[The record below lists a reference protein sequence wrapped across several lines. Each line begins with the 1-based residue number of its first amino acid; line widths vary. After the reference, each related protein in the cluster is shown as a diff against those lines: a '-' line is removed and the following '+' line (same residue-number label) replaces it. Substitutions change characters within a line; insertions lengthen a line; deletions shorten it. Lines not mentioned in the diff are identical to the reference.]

1 MVAVPSIICSLNSV
15 LSSSQRPAR
24 AKMIFKLC
32 VLWCLWLAAV
42 NGQDR
47 GNNTSETST
56 AGRTNTTIQ
65 NSNALS
71 SKGVTF
77 QQTAVRGVNITVIT
91 KIAEETITVRSTTSQ
106 PSNTSPTIEGDFERL
121 FTKANRIPLLV
132 FGLSVTLVTLLVFVC
147 VLRCLA
153 ARRRRGSGVFEVQ
166 MVDIREAGN
175 LMAETGSA
183 HDIEKEN
190 PPPCGANGRTILPAT
205 GRAAEGAG
213 EPEPGGGG
221 GIYELVDEVQEHAG
235 GAPGAATTPAAA
247 DDGLTMVDNE
257 LYRSVGEAHQ
267 RGAVVEAAGA
277 GAKEPVPAC
286 ATVASA

>member
-1 MVAVPSIICSLNSV
+1 MVAVPSLICFLNSV
-15 LSSSQRPAR
+15 LSWSQRPAR

-32 VLWCLWLAAV
+32 VLCCLWLAAV
-42 NGQDR
+42 NGQDS
-47 GNNTSETST
+47 GNNKSETST
-56 AGRTNTTIQ
+56 AGRTSTTIQ

-71 SKGVTF
+71 IK
-77 QQTAVRGVNITVIT
+77 
-91 KIAEETITVRSTTSQ
+91 
-106 PSNTSPTIEGDFERL
+106 GDFERL
-121 FTKANRIPLLV
+121 FAKANLIPLLL

-147 VLRCLA
+147 VQRSCRCLA
-153 ARRRRGSGVFEVQ
+153 ARRRRGSGVLEVQ

-175 LMAETGSA
+175 LTAETGSA
-183 HDIEKEN
+183 HGIEKEN

-205 GRAAEGAG
+205 GRTAEGAG
-213 EPEPGGGG
+213 EAGAEGGG
-221 GIYELVDEVQEHAG
+221 GIYELVDEVQEHAS
-235 GAPGAATTPAAA
+235 GAPKAATPAAA
-247 DDGLTMVDNE
+247 DDELTMVDNE

>member
-1 MVAVPSIICSLNSV
+1 MGA
-15 LSSSQRPAR
+15 
-24 AKMIFKLC
+24 
-32 VLWCLWLAAV
+32 
-42 NGQDR
+42 
-47 GNNTSETST
+47 
-56 AGRTNTTIQ
+56 
-65 NSNALS
+65 
-71 SKGVTF
+71 
-77 QQTAVRGVNITVIT
+77 
-91 KIAEETITVRSTTSQ
+91 
-106 PSNTSPTIEGDFERL
+106 RL
-121 FTKANRIPLLV
+121 FPST
-132 FGLSVTLVTLLVFVC
+132 C
-147 VLRCLA
+147 RCLA

-277 GAKEPVPAC
+277 GPRREHFPHTARLGACHTAHLTSPTAPTVPLPD
-286 ATVASA
+286 SAGTIARLAPSA

>member
-32 VLWCLWLAAV
+32 VLCCLWLAAV
-42 NGQDR
+42 NGQDH
-47 GNNTSETST
+47 GNNKSEE
-56 AGRTNTTIQ
+56 
-65 NSNALS
+65 
-71 SKGVTF
+71 K
-77 QQTAVRGVNITVIT
+77 
-91 KIAEETITVRSTTSQ
+91 ITVRSTTSQ
-106 PSNTSPTIEGDFERL
+106 LSNTSPTIKGDFERL
-121 FTKANRIPLLV
+121 FAKANLIPLLV

-147 VLRCLA
+147 VLSACRCLA

-190 PPPCGANGRTILPAT
+190 PPPCGANGITILPAT

-213 EPEPGGGG
+213 EPEPGGGGG

>member
-91 KIAEETITVRSTTSQ
+91 KIA
-106 PSNTSPTIEGDFERL
+106 GDFERL

-147 VLRCLA
+147 VLSTCRCLA